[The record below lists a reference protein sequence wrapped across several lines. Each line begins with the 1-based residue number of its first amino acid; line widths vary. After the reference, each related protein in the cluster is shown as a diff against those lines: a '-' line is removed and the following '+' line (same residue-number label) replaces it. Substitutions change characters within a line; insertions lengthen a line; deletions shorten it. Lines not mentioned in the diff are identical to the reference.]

1 MMSSNAHKQWAQ
13 KRAQSG
19 QVGQAAWHAP
29 NHPLIPRRMSASA
42 LLVRRR
48 CILPLLVPNTCT
60 HGSPW
65 LPTHMPL
72 LLLLPCHSNTT
83 AAPASAVEQPSQHS
97 LRRRLHGL
105 MQHVGL
111 RTCLR
116 LLLLLISTDVGRPR

>member
-1 MMSSNAHKQWAQ
+1 MDTSNGHKNAP
-13 KRAQSG
+13 RAPDQCK
-19 QVGQAAWHAP
+19 AAWHAP

-48 CILPLLVPNTCT
+48 YILPLLVPNSCT
-60 HGSPW
+60 HRSPW
-65 LPTHMPL
+65 LPTHMPLL

-116 LLLLLISTDVGRPR
+116 LRLLLLLISTDMGRPR